1 MTMRCQSCGA
11 QAPTYRVFFVQHIGA
26 ILFFFHKRISGSL
39 CRSCVD
45 KYFSQYFL
53 TTLFLGWW
61 GVISMFATPVVLIID
76 LVNYIP
82 AVAALRP
89 ARREQPPSITGV
101 RDATPRISLWARMM
115 RAAPFWARVMRVAP
129 AMPVCPAPNCRRQ
142 LRLPPDAHGT
152 LKCRY
157 CSNVFV
163 WK

>member
-1 MTMRCQSCGA
+1 MGAMTMRCQSCGA

-26 ILFFFHKRISGSL
+26 ILFFFHKRISGNL

-45 KYFSQYFL
+45 KYFSEYFL

-61 GVISMFATPVVLIID
+61 GAISLFATPVVLVID

-82 AVAALRP
+82 AVAALRSP
-89 ARREQPPSITGV
+89 RRKQQPPTPAV
-101 RDATPRISLWARMM
+101 REATPRMSLWARL
-115 RAAPFWARVMRVAP
+115 MRVEP
-129 AMPVCPAPNCRRQ
+129 AMPVCPAPTCRKQ
-142 LRLPPDAHGT
+142 LRLPPDARGA

-157 CSNVFV
+157 CDNVFV